1 MGLITAVVIKRS
13 VDFPNKGKRRV
24 RNILHLIHSLDPA
37 TGGVLSAVQLLSD
50 AINELGGASN
60 LSADS
65 SYISQKDELV
75 VAHGLWQ
82 WPGIQARAGRAPYIV
97 FPHGMMDPWFRRAY
111 PLKHLKKQIYWWYAQ
126 RGVMQDADAVCFT
139 TEEEK
144 RLAQDTFFPY
154 RPARE
159 IVTGIGVSDPPYE
172 STECRFKFLDKHP
185 HLNGK
190 RLLLYLGRI
199 HPKKGLDTLIKVWSH
214 KKKNEKD
221 VLLLAGPIDRTDPY
235 HTKLLSLSEG
245 NPSIEWLGMIEGE
258 EKWGALSAAEAL
270 ILPSHQENFGMVVAE
285 ACSVGTPVLL
295 TNKVNLWSEI
305 DHSMAGFVASDD
317 EAGIFSLLDQ
327 WIAGIP
333 REWAVS
339 AHSCFKEKLHVR
351 QAARHMMRLAE
362 EL

>member
-1 MGLITAVVIKRS
+1 MK
-13 VDFPNKGKRRV
+13 
-24 RNILHLIHSLDPA
+24 NILHLLHSLDPA

-50 AINELGGASN
+50 AINKLGGISD

-65 SYISQKDELV
+65 AYVAQKDELV

-82 WPGIQARAGRAPYIV
+82 WPGIQARAGRAPYLV
-97 FPHGMMDPWFRRAY
+97 FPHGMMDPWFKRTY

-126 RGVMQDADAVCFT
+126 GRVMQDAHAVCFT

-144 RLAQDTFFPY
+144 RLAQNTFFPY
-154 RPARE
+154 RPALE
-159 IVTGIGVSDPPYE
+159 MVTGIGVGDPPYKSE
-172 STECRFKFLDKHP
+172 ECRPKFFEKFPQLK
-185 HLNGK
+185 GK

-199 HPKKGLDTLIKVWSH
+199 HPKKGLDTLIKLWSQ
-214 KKKNEKD
+214 KNRNEED
-221 VLLLAGPIDRTDPY
+221 ILLLAGPFNSTDSY
-235 HTKLLSLSEG
+235 HRKLLSLSETDS
-245 NPSIEWLGMIEGE
+245 SIEWLGMIKGE

-295 TNKVNLWSEI
+295 TDKVNLWHEI
-305 DHSMAGFVASDD
+305 DQSGAGCVSSDN
-317 EAGIFSLLDQ
+317 EAGILSLLHQ

-333 REWAVS
+333 REWALG
-339 AHSCFKEKLHVR
+339 AHCCFEEKLHVR
-351 QAARHMMRLAE
+351 EAAKRIMGIAE